1 MELAILAAGKSS
13 RFKKDGISHKCL
25 VKINGKTLIGKIISD
40 FRNENISKINVI
52 TGHNKKEL
60 VNSINDRRLKFI
72 HNRFYAS
79 RDMLYSFYLSILN
92 QKEDMI
98 LSYSDILYSKK
109 IIKNIKKIKK
119 KKRIIL
125 PVLMNWEKIWQ
136 SRKKD
141 IFEDCETLRFDK
153 KLNLLEIGN
162 RIKNKKEIMAQYM
175 GIIFIPFVLKN
186 ILIEEI
192 KKEKNNRLHITNFLN
207 QFLKKYKNIDI
218 IKTNDLWYEFDDVI
232 DYESFIKRS

>member
-1 MELAILAAGKSS
+1 MELSILAAGKSS

-40 FRNENISKINVI
+40 FRNQNISKISVI
-52 TGHNKKEL
+52 TGYNKKVL
-60 VNSINDRRLKFI
+60 LNSINDKRLKFV

-79 RDMLYSFYLSILN
+79 RDMLYSFYLSILG

-98 LSYSDILYSKK
+98 VSYSDILYSKK
-109 IIKNIKKIKK
+109 IITNIKKIKN
-119 KKRIIL
+119 KKRIVL
-125 PVLMNWEKIWQ
+125 PVLMNWEKVWQ
-136 SRKKD
+136 SRNKD
-141 IFEDCETLRFDK
+141 ILEDCETLRFDK

-162 RIKNKKEIMAQYM
+162 RAKNKKEIMAQYM

-192 KKEKNNRLHITNFLN
+192 KKEKNNKLHITTFLN

-232 DYESFIKRS
+232 DYDSFIKRS